1 MTSTS
6 QITGYIATL
15 SNAAR
20 YLQKARPFLSLSNP
34 TRLAIIGAMQCIGNA
49 VDISAI
55 TQALITADKV
65 VQLVKELKQSIPPVF
80 CTGKATHYSA
90 ARGSETASG
99 EGYNPDILAAAY
111 NGTPGR
117 ELPCGSI
124 VRVTNLANGKS
135 VEVKINDHGPWIIRS
150 SREKIPY
157 PEGGRRIDLTP
168 AAFSKIAD
176 LGTGVLNVRIEVV
189 QLGSGR
195 QF

>member
-1 MTSTS
+1 
-6 QITGYIATL
+6 
-15 SNAAR
+15 
-20 YLQKARPFLSLSNP
+20 
-34 TRLAIIGAMQCIGNA
+34 MQCIGNA

-65 VQLVKELKQSIPPVF
+65 VQLVKELRQYIPPAF

-99 EGYNPDILAAAY
+99 EGYDPDILAAAY

-124 VRVTNLANGKS
+124 VRVTNRANGKS
-135 VEVKINDHGPWIIRS
+135 VEVRINDHGPWIRQNG
-150 SREKIPY
+150 KFVPY